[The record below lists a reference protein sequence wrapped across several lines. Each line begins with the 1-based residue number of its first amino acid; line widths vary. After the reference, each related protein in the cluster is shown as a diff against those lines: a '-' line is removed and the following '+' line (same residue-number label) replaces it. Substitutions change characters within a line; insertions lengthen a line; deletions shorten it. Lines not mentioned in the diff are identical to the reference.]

1 MSLLGFWRRHYRD
14 LPRIRQIILVA
25 SRQGFG
31 HLVEQLGLQRFVSL
45 GRRVLARSGPPH
57 PGERHSMP
65 ERLRLMFEELGP
77 SFIKLGQVLSC
88 RPDLL
93 PVEYARELSR
103 LTDSVAPFPFEQAK
117 EIIERELGGRLEQF
131 FLEFDPRPVAAASIA
146 QVHPAVLIDGT
157 EVMVKIQRPNI
168 GQIIDRDISIL
179 AGIAELMDAYV
190 PEIAVHNP
198 RGIVA
203 EFSRTIHREL
213 DFFVEAANAAR
224 LRASF
229 EGSDILVIPRVFPD
243 MTTKHVL
250 VLERVEGI
258 RLNDF
263 DRIDREGYDRRD
275 ITKKGAEA
283 YFKMIFQDGFF
294 HGDPHPGNIFVLPD
308 GRIALV
314 DFGIMGRVTEENMQ
328 YFADTIIAI
337 VDRDLDKLVDQY
349 VNFGFLTDETVD
361 VAKLRTEL
369 KEDLG
374 EILEPYYAGMT
385 IRQIDLGAYLE
396 RLTQISMRFKL
407 RMPQNLYL
415 VNKTLLTVEGIL
427 RQIDPE
433 FNLIEAAQPYVVRLV
448 RRQRDP
454 RRLLKNAWHGVKEF
468 QDTVTS
474 LSRQSQTL
482 VKKFVRDDVRINLRH
497 EEMDR
502 FIRDVDRS
510 TNRLSFSILTAATI
524 IASSIIIHSGFGPTI
539 FGFSGLGVIGY
550 VIAAVLGFWLLIGI
564 LRSGHL

>member
-31 HLVEQLGLQRFVSL
+31 HLVEQLGLQRFVSF
-45 GRRVLARSGPPH
+45 GRRVLTRKGPPH
-57 PGERHSMP
+57 PGERHSVP

-117 EIIERELGGRLEQF
+117 EIIEQDLGGRLDEF

-168 GQIIDRDISIL
+168 GHIIDRDISIL
-179 AGIAELMDAYV
+179 AGIADLMDAYV

-224 LRASF
+224 LRSNF
-229 EGSDILVIPRVFPD
+229 EGSDILFVPRVFPD
-243 MTTKHVL
+243 LTTKHVL
-250 VLERVEGI
+250 VLERIDGI
-258 RLNDF
+258 HVNDF

-314 DFGIMGRVTEENMQ
+314 DFGIMGRVTEENMK
-328 YFADTIIAI
+328 YFAETVIAI
-337 VDRDLDKLVDQY
+337 VERDLDKLVDQY
-349 VNFGFLTDETVD
+349 VNFGFLTDETVN
-361 VAKLRTEL
+361 VTKLRTEL

-374 EILEPYYAGMT
+374 EFLEPYYAGMT
-385 IRQIDLGAYLE
+385 IKQVDLGAYLE
-396 RLTQISMRFKL
+396 RLTQISIRFKL
-407 RMPQNLYL
+407 RMPQTLYL
-415 VNKTLLTVEGIL
+415 VNKTLLTMEGIL

-448 RRQRDP
+448 KRQRNP
-454 RRLLKNAWHGVKEF
+454 SQVLKNALSGVKEF
-468 QDTVTS
+468 QDIVAS
-474 LSRQSQTL
+474 VARQSKTL
-482 VKKFVRDDVRINLRH
+482 VKKLVSDDMHINLRH

-502 FIRDVDRS
+502 FIRDVDKS

-524 IASSIIIHSGFGPTI
+524 IASAIIIHSGFGPTI